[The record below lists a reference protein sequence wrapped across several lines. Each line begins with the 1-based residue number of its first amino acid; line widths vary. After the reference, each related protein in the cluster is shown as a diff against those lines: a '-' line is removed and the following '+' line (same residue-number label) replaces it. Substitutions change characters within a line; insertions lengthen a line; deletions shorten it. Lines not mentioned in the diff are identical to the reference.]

1 MNPVSFSREGRIG
14 LLCIDHPPVN
24 AIAAHLV
31 QALDAALGDFERAD
45 LDALVL
51 LCAGRTWVAGA
62 DLAAFDD
69 PGFSARPFNAWLAR
83 LEAGAR
89 PVVAALHGT
98 VLGGGL
104 ELALACHHRVGLR
117 GTRLGLPEVHVGLIP
132 GSLGTQRLPRLVRGA
147 LALDMVTSGRLLDAD
162 EALREGLVDGVV
174 DVDLRGA
181 AIRAATAAVARLAAD
196 PSSLRRTRQLPV
208 QPACEDA
215 FEAAEAAARRKP
227 GWPQLAA
234 ALRCLRAAQ
243 TLPFEAGEAVEA
255 REFAGL
261 VHAPSARALRHL
273 FFAQREAARMAGPQA
288 AQARTVQ
295 RVGVVG
301 AGTMGSGIA
310 MALLQAGIA
319 TVLVDSSA
327 AQLQR
332 GLATIRAHCE
342 ASVAKGRLTAQQLA
356 QRLALLQ
363 GAVDDAA
370 LADCDLVIEAVYEN
384 LELKQQVCAR
394 LGAVA
399 KPGAI
404 LASNTSTLD
413 IDVLAAASGRPQA
426 FCGMH
431 FFSPAHVMRLLE
443 VVRGAG
449 TGADTLA
456 SVLQLARRIGKVAVV
471 SGVCYGFIGN
481 RMAEVYMREAEF
493 LLMEGASPADI
504 DAAVEALGLAMGPC
518 RMLDM
523 AGIDVGAKTVI
534 ERGKAGGLPDDPS
547 YRVVVRRLFELGRF
561 GQKSGAGYYRYVGR
575 TPVADPELDTI
586 VQALAQ
592 VHGIARRTAIE
603 RQEIVERLL
612 YPLINEGYKILEEG
626 IACRPGDIDVV
637 WTAGYG
643 FPDHQGGPMFMAREI
658 GLARIADRLRHY
670 ARARGNRFGYWT
682 PAAALVRHSLSEEG
696 TA

>member
-1 MNPVSFSREGRIG
+1 MSFSRAGRIG

-31 QALDAALGDFERAD
+31 EALDAALGDFERAD

-83 LEAGAR
+83 LEAGTR

-104 ELALACHHRVGLR
+104 ELAMACHHRVCLR
-117 GTRLGLPEVHVGLIP
+117 GTRLGLPEVNIGLIP
-132 GSLGTQRLPRLVRGA
+132 GSLGTQRLPRLVRGE

-162 EALREGLVDGVV
+162 EAAREGLVDGVV
-174 DVDLRGA
+174 DADLRGA
-181 AIRAATAAVARLAAD
+181 ATAAAARLAAD
-196 PSSLRRTRQLPV
+196 PASLRRTRQLRV

-215 FEAAEAAARRKP
+215 FARAEAEAQRKP

-234 ALRCLRAAQ
+234 AVRCLRAAQ

-255 REFAGL
+255 QAFAGL

-273 FFAQREAARMAGPQA
+273 FFAQREAARMPGPPA

-295 RVGVVG
+295 RAGIVG
-301 AGTMGSGIA
+301 AGTMGGGIA
-310 MALLQAGIA
+310 MALLNAGIA
-319 TVLVDSSA
+319 TVLVDTTE

-332 GLATIRAHCE
+332 GLATIRAHYE

-399 KPGAI
+399 RPGAI

-413 IDVLAAASGRPQA
+413 IDVLAAASGRPQD

-443 VVRGAG
+443 LVRGAG

-456 SVLQLARRIGKVAVV
+456 TVLQLARRIGKVAVV

-561 GQKSGAGYYRYVGR
+561 GQKSGAGYYRYAGR

-592 VHGIARRTAIE
+592 AHGIARRTAID

-658 GLARIADRLRHY
+658 GLAGIADRLRHY
-670 ARARGNRFGYWT
+670 ARARGDRFGYWT
-682 PAAALVRHSLSEEG
+682 PAATLVRHSLSEEG
-696 TA
+696 IA